1 MTTRLIDISRDGP
14 AVYVTLN
21 RPEVRNAFNEQMI
34 AELTTWCEGAADD
47 PTVRCAVIRGAGP
60 MFCAGADVAWMS
72 KMVDYSHDESLGDAA
87 AAARMYAALDK
98 LPFPLL
104 ARVHG
109 AAFGGGAGLAAVFD
123 VVLAENTAVFAF
135 SEVKFG

>member
-1 MTTRLIDISRDGP
+1 MTTRLIDITRDGP
-14 AVYVTLN
+14 AAIVTLN

-34 AELTTWCEGAADD
+34 AEVTTWCEEAAED

-60 MFCAGADVAWMS
+60 LFCAGADLAWMS
-72 KMVDYSHDESLGDAA
+72 KMVDYSHDENLRDAG

-104 ARVHG
+104 ARIHG
-109 AAFGGGAGLAAVFD
+109 AAFGGGAGLAAV
-123 VVLAENTAVFAF
+123 VRERISVSPSL
-135 SEVKFG
+135 SCWM